1 MAVAITM
8 PTDTLTIPIA
18 DVGSVLEALRFRPG
32 GVYVFYDGLGE
43 CLYVGQSKTLPDR
56 LRKHLTSSP
65 FAHEIAS
72 VTLYFVS
79 DPYEREIYETYA
91 ITTFNGKYN
100 RAKKFEQRTA
110 NPLVSEEIDEAYFE
124 IDELMREKND
134 LDAAIKDIDERHIRR
149 PPRRKIN
156 RRGYLTRRYLEYLA
170 EMSER
175 TEEEKAEMWREQC
188 ERKRM
193 VRRVVEIDSE
203 FREIKDKITR
213 LLRKLAV

>member
-1 MAVAITM
+1 M
-8 PTDTLTIPIA
+8 
-18 DVGSVLEALRFRPG
+18 
-32 GVYVFYDGLGE
+32 
-43 CLYVGQSKTLPDR
+43 
-56 LRKHLTSSP
+56 
-65 FAHEIAS
+65 
-72 VTLYFVS
+72 
-79 DPYEREIYETYA
+79 
-91 ITTFNGKYN
+91 
-100 RAKKFEQRTA
+100 
-110 NPLVSEEIDEAYFE
+110 VSEEIDEAYFE

-170 EMSER
+170 EISER